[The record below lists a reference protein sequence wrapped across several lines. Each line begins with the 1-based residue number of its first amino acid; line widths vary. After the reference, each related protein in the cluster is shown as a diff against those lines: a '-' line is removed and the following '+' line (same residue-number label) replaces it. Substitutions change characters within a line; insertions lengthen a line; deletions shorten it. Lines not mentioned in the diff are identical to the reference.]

1 MAGKERLEVP
11 SKKSKTQKP
20 RVTKAT
26 VDREAVAR
34 LAYELY
40 LRRGGVPGYDRE
52 DWLMA
57 EQILR
62 EERKR
67 PAPQKQASYAARR
80 LEDKFRK

>member
-1 MAGKERLEVP
+1 MP
-11 SKKSKTQKP
+11 SKKPKTQKP
-20 RVTKAT
+20 RVPKAK
-26 VDREAVAR
+26 VDREAVAK

-40 LRRGGVPGYDRE
+40 LRRGGQPGYHEE

-57 EQILR
+57 EQILI
-62 EERKR
+62 EEKKR

>member
-20 RVTKAT
+20 RVPKVK

-40 LRRGGVPGYDRE
+40 LRRGGQPGYDRE
-52 DWLMA
+52 DWLTA
-57 EQILR
+57 ERMLR
-62 EERKR
+62 EDKKR
-67 PAPQKQASYAARR
+67 PAPQEQASYAARR